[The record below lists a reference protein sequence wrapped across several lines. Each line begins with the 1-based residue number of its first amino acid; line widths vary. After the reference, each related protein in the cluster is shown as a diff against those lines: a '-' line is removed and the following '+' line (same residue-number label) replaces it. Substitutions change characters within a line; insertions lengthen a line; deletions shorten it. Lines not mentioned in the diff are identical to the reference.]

1 MRWRWLVPTLALA
14 VASLVGLGHFM
25 AVGLRGEDETAGA
38 AKQPPFR
45 PVACTGIV
53 DLEDGVLRLN
63 PTVSGRVVDV
73 PVREGDHVSVG
84 TTLLRLD
91 DRLAQDGVAS
101 ARIALD
107 RANNALEAAR
117 KRPEDHRI
125 SVEIA
130 QKAIQSAEEQK
141 KTTEKALAIKREQQ
155 TQGLGVSR
163 EDVLQAEDNVR
174 KADEFF
180 EVKKAELERLRLA
193 NPDNELRSAENAV
206 EAAKVALKQTETT
219 LGEYVVTAPTAGTV
233 LGVSAH
239 VGMTLS
245 NVPQQ
250 PTIEFGPDSPRIVR
264 AEVQQAFAADITE
277 GLRATIQD
285 YTHAA
290 GTWTGRVKHVSDRFT
305 PKAPNINEPLQ
316 PSDVRTMACL
326 IDLDAGQR
334 PLRLGQRVLVV
345 IEVPLR

>member
-1 MRWRWLVPTLALA
+1 MHWRWMVPTLVVTVAGLA
-14 VASLVGLGHFM
+14 GLGHFM
-25 AVGLRGEDETAGA
+25 AVGLRGEGETAET
-38 AKQPPFR
+38 AKRPRFR

-73 PVREGDHVSVG
+73 PVREGDRVG
-84 TTLLRLD
+84 EGTVLLRLD
-91 DRLAQDGVAS
+91 DKLAQDNVAS

-125 SVEIA
+125 TVGIA
-130 QKAIQSAEEQK
+130 QNAIQSAADQK
-141 KTTEKALAIKREQQ
+141 MTAEKALAIKREQQ
-155 TQGLGVSR
+155 AQGLGVSR

-174 KADEFF
+174 KADEFL
-180 EVKKAELERLRLA
+180 ELKKAELERLRLA

-206 EAAKVALKQTETT
+206 EAAKVALKQAETT
-219 LGEYVVTAPTAGTV
+219 LAEYVVKAPTAGTV
-233 LGVSAH
+233 LGVAAR
-239 VGMTLS
+239 VGTTLT
-245 NVPQQ
+245 NVSPQ
-250 PTIEFGPDSPRIVR
+250 PAIEFGPDGPRVIR

-305 PKAPNINEPLQ
+305 PKAPSINEPLQ

-326 IDLDAGQR
+326 VDLDPGQR
-334 PLRLGQRVLVV
+334 PLRLGQKVLVV
-345 IEVPLR
+345 IDVPLR